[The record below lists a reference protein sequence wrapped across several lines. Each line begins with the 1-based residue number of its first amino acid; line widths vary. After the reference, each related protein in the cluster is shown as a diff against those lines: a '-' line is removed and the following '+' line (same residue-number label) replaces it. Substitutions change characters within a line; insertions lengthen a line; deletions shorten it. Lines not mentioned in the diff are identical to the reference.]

1 MTRTQYEDLGLTVTT
16 YDQLSG
22 TLQAEARRRAEDALL
37 TAICEGL
44 RFNDTLNGDDLQARI
59 DAAMERA
66 DEMQTPWFAHEY
78 VMDTCAVELRGMAQC
93 DAEDAAYDEPDDPRV
108 ISGIIQREA
117 VPA

>member
-1 MTRTQYEDLGLTVTT
+1 MKRYDELTPTQKTAAIDKCLAELLGVV
-16 YDQLSG
+16 
-22 TLQAEARRRAEDALL
+22 
-37 TAICEGL
+37 CEGAI
-44 RFNDTLNGDDLQARI
+44 RFKDDSHTDLQAKI
-59 DAAMERA
+59 DAAREKA
-66 DEMQTPWFAHEY
+66 EQMQTPWFTHEY